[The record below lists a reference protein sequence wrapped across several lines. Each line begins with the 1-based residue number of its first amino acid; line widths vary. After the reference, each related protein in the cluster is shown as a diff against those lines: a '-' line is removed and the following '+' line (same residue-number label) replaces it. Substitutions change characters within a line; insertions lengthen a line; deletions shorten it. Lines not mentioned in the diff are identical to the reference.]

1 MAATSEFLLAAL
13 AKLDHAAT
21 AVAVVGDSSSSSQRD
36 SPSPEETSSSPR
48 STRSV
53 HSSSPC
59 AESLSDV
66 PISLVVS
73 ANVGDHLDA
82 HDSPLSNGQTVKR
95 RRKPDAKN
103 IVRVVEQ
110 VSDEPEEECDGGS
123 ACAQGLHASPSTS
136 VTPSVVQ
143 PLPFSAEALASS
155 TNPTPLSFS
164 CPERC
169 NTASSQLTP
178 QSPISTESPPHTPHS
193 KSPAPSQT
201 STNSGDFLTPTKL
214 PITVPFS
221 SASKNR
227 NEGGKLACPTP
238 GCDGSGHQTGLY
250 THHRSLSGCPRRPD
264 KSTIQ
269 MLALQQDTVL
279 RCTTPGCTGKGHVNS
294 NRTSHRSLS
303 GCPIAYQQKLARK
316 GIRHAVQLA
325 SASASSSPDVS
336 GRVLSAAPDEAPLDL
351 TLKSAEQHP
360 QKKNVDAADGPLVK
374 RPRSGPE
381 ALLKTAANTPNA
393 ATGALGMM
401 PKDVNWMLDESKFFA
416 GGGFHLAQLLLAQL
430 QAQRDASLLS

>member
-1 MAATSEFLLAAL
+1 MAATSDFLLVAL
-13 AKLDHAAT
+13 AKLDRAST
-21 AVAVVGDSSSSSQRD
+21 VAVGDTSSPLQHD
-36 SPSPEETSSSPR
+36 SLLPRSPEETASSPR
-48 STRSV
+48 SASI

-66 PISLVVS
+66 PVSLVVS
-73 ANVGDHLDA
+73 TNVGDHLDVQ
-82 HDSPLSNGQTVKR
+82 DSLPNEQAVKR
-95 RRKPDAKN
+95 RRKPDARN

-110 VSDEPEEECDGGS
+110 VTDEPDEECDSGGTCEQS
-123 ACAQGLHASPSTS
+123 LHASPSTS
-136 VTPSVVQ
+136 LAPSIVH

-155 TNPTPLSFS
+155 ANLPSLGFS

-169 NTASSQLTP
+169 NTGSSQPTP
-178 QSPISTESPPHTPHS
+178 QSPISTESPPRTPHS

-201 STNSGDFLTPTKL
+201 SINSGEFLTPTKL

-325 SASASSSPDVS
+325 SASASSSPDVN
-336 GRVLSAAPDEAPLDL
+336 RVLSAPDETPLDL
-351 TLKSAEQHP
+351 TLKTTEQP
-360 QKKNVDAADGPLVK
+360 ADKKNGDAAEGPPAK
-374 RPRSGPE
+374 RPHSGAE
-381 ALLKTAANTPNA
+381 TTLKTVAASPNTT
-393 ATGALGMM
+393 TGSLGVM
-401 PKDVNWMLDESKFFA
+401 PKDVNWMVDESKFFA